1 MCPFFADY
9 SQLFHTFAKNLIQR
23 VIKMRKRITL
33 LFALASLQLT
43 LTVAQ
48 TSTPNHYV
56 YFADGAVEAY
66 PEEFVKS
73 LNKTSSGYELTLVD
87 DTRKSWT
94 IAQVDSVSKVA
105 PTYPQFTDF
114 KLDDK
119 LNDQIFNDIVG
130 TVYTD
135 SVRLVVGAIGK
146 WLTPSYKLN
155 HKAAVA
161 YIGKDEQVSGQSR
174 RRFADDVVY
183 TLSLPGHSRLT
194 REKVSDEIW
203 SDPVS
208 PVQEIKL
215 TANQL
220 TTNAPSGRNQGLDM
234 LLDDNPQTFFH
245 STYSGDPMY
254 DVLPLDQCPYVS
266 VSLTRSVSKMQFY
279 YMGRVDSKD
288 RNPHAFQ
295 VYASKDNKTWQ
306 KVAYFDGDD
315 GIIPTGAGVEFT
327 SPVMTASEP
336 CRYWRFEATTCNY
349 KNYLCMSEF
358 KLYEVVG
365 EAGEPELIQPA
376 QYAYNMV
383 PMGREVAVRTT
394 WLTDYADVPRVDID
408 IEGGKNVTSKD
419 YYLNAEITIDGKG
432 VWPDLQD
439 AVQIKGRGNSS
450 WSASKKPYRLK
461 FASSVKPFG
470 MKKGKNW
477 NLIAQAQTGSL
488 LSNPV
493 AHKIARMTGAAAAHD
508 VIPFDLYMN
517 GTYRGSY
524 MFTQKVGL
532 ANNSVDLD
540 DETQAVLIELD
551 SYSEAGQFRTTKFNI
566 PVNIKS
572 PEFGE
577 DETLLT
583 RDQIINDFNLLTNAI
598 YDNANYERYLDIDM
612 LARFMLVNE
621 LVLNA
626 ELGHPKSTFL
636 YRENMNH
643 MSSPYTFGPAWDF
656 DWGYGYEGSSTYCLT
671 DPTEYYFDRHPKN
684 PGRTFFMTLWE
695 TSDWIKYHYYFVWKE
710 FMENHLQEVIDYVD
724 DYHEYARNSFKKNSS
739 LWGDGYNYT
748 NNVKNM
754 KSWLTTRAHYIM
766 ESLQPYDGVKAPY
779 HFGDSNSDGH
789 IDDKD
794 LESMLSYLYRSYV
807 TESKLKKIDVDL
819 NGELTVCDIAWIC
832 TLKDAVEPAQARRL
846 RTIDEWGI
854 DVEDDREDS
863 DDDELY
869 QVLDNYAAQA
879 MRTQTRA
886 EAINLSVAANAEKQ
900 GWDVT
905 VDMANQDSYV
915 AFQMDFVLPKG
926 ISVYDD
932 VADITLTPRT
942 ESTHT
947 VVGGVLKDGSYRVVV
962 YSPDNNVISD
972 TQGPLFTLT
981 VSLEQELD
989 EGNYPLTVQ
998 NIRMVKSTGIEA
1010 IINDASA
1017 DIPVKSDVAVIEY
1030 ADEWPAHVYDLSG
1043 RLVRSN
1049 DTSLRGLHPGVYIIN
1064 NCRVVV
1070 K

>member
-1 MCPFFADY
+1 MAFSADF
-9 SQLFHTFAKNLIQR
+9 SQLFHTFAKNLIQKTD
-23 VIKMRKRITL
+23 KMRKRITL
-33 LFALASLQLT
+33 LFALATLQLT

-48 TSTPNHYV
+48 NANPCHYI
-56 YFADGAVEAY
+56 YFANGSVEAY
-66 PEEFVKS
+66 PVEYVKS
-73 LNKTSSGYELTLVD
+73 LDVTSSEYKLTLSD
-87 DTRKSWT
+87 GTQKKWPT
-94 IAQVDSVSKVA
+94 AQVDSVSKVS
-105 PTYPQFTDF
+105 PVYPQFTDF

-119 LNDQIFNDIVG
+119 LNDQLFSDVDG
-130 TVYTD
+130 TIYTD

-146 WLTPSYKLN
+146 WLTPSYKTDN
-155 HKAAVA
+155 KAALV
-161 YIGKDEQVSGQSR
+161 YIGKDEQTSGQSR
-174 RRFADDVVY
+174 RRYADDVVY
-183 TLSLPGHSRLT
+183 TLSLPGHTRLA

-203 SDPVS
+203 SEPTS
-208 PVQEIKL
+208 PVQELKL
-215 TANQL
+215 TASQL

-234 LLDDNPQTFFH
+234 LLDNDPQTFFH
-245 STYSGDPMY
+245 STYSGDPVY

-295 VYASKDNKTWQ
+295 VYASKDNKTWK
-306 KVAYFDGDD
+306 KVAYFDSND

-336 CRYWRFEATTCNY
+336 CRYWRFEATACNY

-358 KLYEVVG
+358 RLYEVVG

-376 QYAYNMV
+376 QYAYAML

-394 WLTDYADVPRVDID
+394 WLTDYAEVPRVDIN
-408 IEGGKNVTSKD
+408 IEGGKTVTSKD
-419 YYLNAEITIDGKG
+419 YYLNAEITIDGRG

-439 AVQIKGRGNSS
+439 VVQIKGRGNSS
-450 WSASKKPYRLK
+450 WGAAKKPYRLK

-488 LSNPV
+488 LTNPV

-508 VIPFDLYMN
+508 VVPFDLYMN
-517 GTYRGSY
+517 GAYRGSY

-551 SYSEAGQFRTTKFNI
+551 SYSETGQFRTTKYNL

-572 PEFGE
+572 PDFGE
-577 DETLLT
+577 DETVLT
-583 RDQIINDFNLLTNAI
+583 RAQIISDFNLLTNAI
-598 YDNANYERYLDIDM
+598 YDNANYERYMDIDM

-643 MSSPYTFGPAWDF
+643 MSSLYTFGPAWDF

-695 TSDWIKYHYYFVWKE
+695 TSDLIKYHYYFVWKD
-710 FMENHLQEVIDYVD
+710 FMENHLEELIDYVD
-724 DYHEYARNSFKKNSS
+724 DYYAYARNSFKKNSS
-739 LWGDGYNYT
+739 VWGDGYNYT
-748 NNVKNM
+748 TNVANM
-754 KSWLTTRAHYIM
+754 KSWLNTRAHYIM
-766 ESLQPYDGVKAPY
+766 ESLKPYDGVKAPY
-779 HFGDSNSDGH
+779 HFGDSNNDGH
-789 IDDKD
+789 IDEKD
-794 LESMLSYLYRSYV
+794 LENMLSYLYRSYV
-807 TESKLKKIDVDL
+807 TEAKLKKIDVDL

-832 TLKDAVEPAQARRL
+832 TLMDAVEPAQARRL
-846 RTIDEWGI
+846 RGFDEWSI
-854 DVEDDREDS
+854 DVEDEREDS

-879 MRTQTRA
+879 MRNQTRA

-900 GWDVT
+900 GWDIT
-905 VDMANQDSYV
+905 VDMANQDTYV
-915 AFQMDFVLPKG
+915 AFQMDFVLPNN

-932 VADITLTPRT
+932 VADIVLTPRT
-942 ESTHT
+942 ESTHQ
-947 VVGGVLKDGSYRVVV
+947 VMGGLLKDGSYRVIV
-962 YSPDNNVISD
+962 YSTANDLIAD

-981 VSLEQELD
+981 ASLEQELD
-989 EGNYPLTVQ
+989 AGDYPLTVK
-998 NIRMVKSTGIEA
+998 NIRMVKSTGIET
-1010 IINDASA
+1010 ILNDASA
-1017 DIPVKSDVAVIEY
+1017 TISVKSDVSAIEY
-1030 ADEWPAHVYDLSG
+1030 TGQWPADVYDLSG
-1043 RLVRSN
+1043 RLVRR
-1049 DTSLRGLHPGVYIIN
+1049 DATSLRGLHPGVYIVN
-1064 NCRVVV
+1064 NHRVVV

>member
-1 MCPFFADY
+1 MAFSADF
-9 SQLFHTFAKNLIQR
+9 SQLFHTFAKNLIQKTD
-23 VIKMRKRITL
+23 KMRKRITL
-33 LFALASLQLT
+33 LFALATLQLT

-48 TSTPNHYV
+48 NANPCHYI
-56 YFADGAVEAY
+56 YFANGSVEAY
-66 PEEFVKS
+66 PVEYVKS
-73 LNKTSSGYELTLVD
+73 LDVTSSEYKLTLVD
-87 DTRKSWT
+87 DTQKKWPT
-94 IAQVDSVSKVA
+94 AQVDSVSKVS
-105 PTYPQFTDF
+105 PVYPQFTDF

-119 LNDQIFNDIVG
+119 LNDQLFSDVDG
-130 TVYTD
+130 TIYAD

-146 WLTPSYKLN
+146 WLTPSYKTDN
-155 HKAAVA
+155 KAALV
-161 YIGKDEQVSGQSR
+161 YIGKDEQTSGQSR
-174 RRFADDVVY
+174 RRYADDVVY
-183 TLSLPGHSRLT
+183 TLSLPGHTRLA

-203 SDPVS
+203 SEPTS
-208 PVQEIKL
+208 PVQELKL

-234 LLDDNPQTFFH
+234 LLDNDPQTFFH
-245 STYSGDPMY
+245 STYSGDPVY

-295 VYASKDNKTWQ
+295 VYASKDNKTWK
-306 KVAYFDGDD
+306 KVAYFDSND

-327 SPVMTASEP
+327 SPIMTASEP
-336 CRYWRFEATTCNY
+336 CRYWRFEATACNY

-358 KLYEVVG
+358 RLYEVVG

-376 QYAYNMV
+376 QYAYAML

-394 WLTDYADVPRVDID
+394 WLTDYAEVPRVDIN
-408 IEGGKNVTSKD
+408 IEGGKTVTSKD
-419 YYLNAEITIDGKG
+419 YYLNAEITIDGRG

-439 AVQIKGRGNSS
+439 VVQIKGRGNSS
-450 WSASKKPYRLK
+450 WGAAKKPYRLK

-488 LSNPV
+488 LTNPV

-508 VIPFDLYMN
+508 VVPFDLYMN
-517 GTYRGSY
+517 GAYRGSY

-551 SYSEAGQFRTTKFNI
+551 SYSETGQFRTTKYNL

-572 PEFGE
+572 PDFGE
-577 DETLLT
+577 DETVLT
-583 RDQIINDFNLLTNAI
+583 RAQIISDFNLLTNAI
-598 YDNANYERYLDIDM
+598 YDNANYERYMDIDM

-643 MSSPYTFGPAWDF
+643 MSSLYTFGPAWDF

-695 TSDWIKYHYYFVWKE
+695 TSDLIKYHYYFVWKD
-710 FMENHLQEVIDYVD
+710 FMENHLEELIDYVD
-724 DYHEYARNSFKKNSS
+724 DYYAYARNSFKKNSS
-739 LWGDGYNYT
+739 VWGDGYNYT
-748 NNVKNM
+748 TNVANM
-754 KSWLTTRAHYIM
+754 KSWLNTRAHYIM
-766 ESLQPYDGVKAPY
+766 ESLKPYDGVKAPY
-779 HFGDSNSDGH
+779 HFGDSNNDGH
-789 IDDKD
+789 IDEKD
-794 LESMLSYLYRSYV
+794 LENMLSYLYRSYV
-807 TESKLKKIDVDL
+807 TEAKLKKIDVDL

-832 TLKDAVEPAQARRL
+832 TLMDAVEPAQARRL
-846 RTIDEWGI
+846 RDFDEWSI
-854 DVEDDREDS
+854 DVEDEREDS
-863 DDDELY
+863 DDDEPY
-869 QVLDNYAAQA
+869 QVLDNYASQA
-879 MRTQTRA
+879 MRNQTRA

-900 GWDVT
+900 GWDIT
-905 VDMANQDSYV
+905 VDMANQDTYV
-915 AFQMDFVLPKG
+915 AFQMDFVLPNN

-932 VADITLTPRT
+932 VADIVLTPRT
-942 ESTHT
+942 ESTHQ
-947 VVGGVLKDGSYRVVV
+947 VMGGLLKDGSYRVIV
-962 YSPDNNVISD
+962 YSTANDLIAD

-981 VSLEQELD
+981 ASLEQELD
-989 EGNYPLTVQ
+989 AGDYPLTVK
-998 NIRMVKSTGIEA
+998 NIRMVKSTGIET
-1010 IINDASA
+1010 ILNDASA
-1017 DIPVKSDVAVIEY
+1017 TISVKSDVSAIEY
-1030 ADEWPAHVYDLSG
+1030 TGQWPADVYDLSG
-1043 RLVRSN
+1043 RLVRR
-1049 DTSLRGLHPGVYIIN
+1049 DATSLRGLHPGVYIVN
-1064 NCRVVV
+1064 NHRVVV

>member
-1 MCPFFADY
+1 MAFSADF
-9 SQLFHTFAKNLIQR
+9 SQLFHTFAKNLIQKTD
-23 VIKMRKRITL
+23 KMRKRITL
-33 LFALASLQLT
+33 LFALATLQLT

-48 TSTPNHYV
+48 NANPCHYI
-56 YFADGAVEAY
+56 YFANGSVEAY
-66 PEEFVKS
+66 PVEYVKS
-73 LNKTSSGYELTLVD
+73 LDVTSSEYKLTLVD
-87 DTRKSWT
+87 DTQKKWPT
-94 IAQVDSVSKVA
+94 AQVDSVSKVS
-105 PTYPQFTDF
+105 PVYPQFTDF

-119 LNDQIFNDIVG
+119 LNDQLFSDVDG
-130 TVYTD
+130 TIYTD

-146 WLTPSYKLN
+146 WLTPSYKTDN
-155 HKAAVA
+155 KAALV
-161 YIGKDEQVSGQSR
+161 YIGKDEQTSGQSR
-174 RRFADDVVY
+174 RRYADDVVY
-183 TLSLPGHSRLT
+183 TLSLPGHTRLA

-203 SDPVS
+203 SEPTS
-208 PVQEIKL
+208 PVQELKL
-215 TANQL
+215 TASQL

-234 LLDDNPQTFFH
+234 LLDNDPQTFFH
-245 STYSGDPMY
+245 STYSGDPVY

-295 VYASKDNKTWQ
+295 VYASKDNKTWK
-306 KVAYFDGDD
+306 KVAYFDSND

-336 CRYWRFEATTCNY
+336 CRYWRFEATACNY

-358 KLYEVVG
+358 RLYEVVG

-376 QYAYNMV
+376 QYAYAML

-394 WLTDYADVPRVDID
+394 WLTDYAEVPRVDIN
-408 IEGGKNVTSKD
+408 IEGGKTVTSKD
-419 YYLNAEITIDGKG
+419 YYLNAEITIDGRG

-439 AVQIKGRGNSS
+439 VVQIKGRGNSS
-450 WSASKKPYRLK
+450 WGAAKKPYRLK

-488 LSNPV
+488 LTNPV

-508 VIPFDLYMN
+508 VVPFDLYMN
-517 GTYRGSY
+517 GAYRGSY

-551 SYSEAGQFRTTKFNI
+551 SYSETGQFRTTKYNL

-577 DETLLT
+577 DETVLT
-583 RDQIINDFNLLTNAI
+583 RAQIISDFNLLTNAI
-598 YDNANYERYLDIDM
+598 YDNANYERYMDIDM

-643 MSSPYTFGPAWDF
+643 MSSLYTFGPAWDF

-695 TSDWIKYHYYFVWKE
+695 TSDLIKYHYYFVWKD
-710 FMENHLQEVIDYVD
+710 FMENHLEELIDYVD
-724 DYHEYARNSFKKNSS
+724 DYYAYARNSFKKNSS
-739 LWGDGYNYT
+739 VWGDGYNYT
-748 NNVKNM
+748 TNVANM
-754 KSWLTTRAHYIM
+754 KSWLNTRAHYIM
-766 ESLQPYDGVKAPY
+766 ESLKPYDGVKAPY
-779 HFGDSNSDGH
+779 HFGDSNNDGH
-789 IDDKD
+789 IDEKD
-794 LESMLSYLYRSYV
+794 LENMLSYLYRSYV
-807 TESKLKKIDVDL
+807 TEAKLKKIDVDL

-832 TLKDAVEPAQARRL
+832 TLMDAVEPAQARRL
-846 RTIDEWGI
+846 RGFDEWSI
-854 DVEDDREDS
+854 DVEDEREDS

-879 MRTQTRA
+879 MRNQTRA

-900 GWDVT
+900 GWDIT
-905 VDMANQDSYV
+905 VDMANQDTYV
-915 AFQMDFVLPKG
+915 AFQMDFVLPNN

-932 VADITLTPRT
+932 VADIVLTPRT
-942 ESTHT
+942 ESTHQ
-947 VVGGVLKDGSYRVVV
+947 VMGGLLKDGSYRVIV
-962 YSPDNNVISD
+962 YSTDNDLIAD

-981 VSLEQELD
+981 ASLEQELD
-989 EGNYPLTVQ
+989 AGDYPLTVK
-998 NIRMVKSTGIEA
+998 NIRMVKSTGIET
-1010 IINDASA
+1010 ILNDASA
-1017 DIPVKSDVAVIEY
+1017 TISVKSDVSAIEY
-1030 ADEWPAHVYDLSG
+1030 TGQWPADVYDLSG
-1043 RLVRSN
+1043 RLVRR
-1049 DTSLRGLHPGVYIIN
+1049 DATSLRGLHPGVYIVN
-1064 NCRVVV
+1064 NHRVVV

>member
-1 MCPFFADY
+1 MAFSADF
-9 SQLFHTFAKNLIQR
+9 SQLFHTFAKNLIQKTD
-23 VIKMRKRITL
+23 KMRKRITL
-33 LFALASLQLT
+33 LFALATLQLT

-48 TSTPNHYV
+48 NANPCHYI
-56 YFADGAVEAY
+56 YFANGSVEAY
-66 PEEFVKS
+66 PVEYVKS
-73 LNKTSSGYELTLVD
+73 LDVTSSEYKLTLVD
-87 DTRKSWT
+87 DTQKKWPT
-94 IAQVDSVSKVA
+94 AQVDSVSKVS
-105 PTYPQFTDF
+105 PVYPQFTDF

-119 LNDQIFNDIVG
+119 LNDQLFSDVDG
-130 TVYTD
+130 TIYTD

-146 WLTPSYKLN
+146 WLTPSYKTDN
-155 HKAAVA
+155 KAALV
-161 YIGKDEQVSGQSR
+161 YIGKDEQTSGQSR
-174 RRFADDVVY
+174 RRYADDVVY
-183 TLSLPGHSRLT
+183 TLSLPGHTRLA

-203 SDPVS
+203 SEPTS
-208 PVQEIKL
+208 PVQELKL
-215 TANQL
+215 TASQL

-234 LLDDNPQTFFH
+234 LLDNDPQTFFH
-245 STYSGDPMY
+245 STYTGDPVY

-295 VYASKDNKTWQ
+295 VYASKDNKTWK
-306 KVAYFDGDD
+306 KVAYFDSND

-327 SPVMTASEP
+327 SPIMTASEP
-336 CRYWRFEATTCNY
+336 CRYWRFEATACNY

-358 KLYEVVG
+358 RLYEVVG

-376 QYAYNMV
+376 QYAYAML

-394 WLTDYADVPRVDID
+394 WLTDYAEVPRVDIN
-408 IEGGKNVTSKD
+408 IEGGKTVTSKD
-419 YYLNAEITIDGKG
+419 YYLNAEITIDGRG

-439 AVQIKGRGNSS
+439 VVQIKGRGNSS
-450 WSASKKPYRLK
+450 WGAAKKPYRLK

-488 LSNPV
+488 LTNPV

-508 VIPFDLYMN
+508 VVPFDLYMN
-517 GTYRGSY
+517 GAYRGSY

-551 SYSEAGQFRTTKFNI
+551 SYSETGQFRTTKYNL

-572 PEFGE
+572 PDFSE
-577 DETLLT
+577 DETVLT
-583 RDQIINDFNLLTNAI
+583 RAQIISDFNLLTNAI
-598 YDNANYERYLDIDM
+598 YDNANYERYMDIDM

-643 MSSPYTFGPAWDF
+643 MSSLYTFGPAWDF

-695 TSDWIKYHYYFVWKE
+695 TSDLIKYHYYFVWKD
-710 FMENHLQEVIDYVD
+710 FMENHLEELIDYVD
-724 DYHEYARNSFKKNSS
+724 DYYAYARNSFKKNSS
-739 LWGDGYNYT
+739 VWGDGYNYT
-748 NNVKNM
+748 TNVANM
-754 KSWLTTRAHYIM
+754 KSWLNTRAHYIM
-766 ESLQPYDGVKAPY
+766 ESLKPYDGVKAPY

-789 IDDKD
+789 IDEKD
-794 LESMLSYLYRSYV
+794 LENMLSYLYRSYV
-807 TESKLKKIDVDL
+807 TEAKLKKIDVDL

-832 TLKDAVEPAQARRL
+832 TLMDAVEPAQARRL
-846 RTIDEWGI
+846 RGFDEWSI
-854 DVEDDREDS
+854 DVEDEREDS

-879 MRTQTRA
+879 MRNQTRA
-886 EAINLSVAANAEKQ
+886 EAINLSVVANAEKQ
-900 GWDVT
+900 GWDIT
-905 VDMANQDSYV
+905 VDMANQDTYV
-915 AFQMDFVLPKG
+915 AFQMDFVLPNN

-932 VADITLTPRT
+932 VADIVLTPRT
-942 ESTHT
+942 ESTHQ
-947 VVGGVLKDGSYRVVV
+947 VMGGLLKDGSYRVIV
-962 YSPDNNVISD
+962 YSTANDLIAD

-981 VSLEQELD
+981 ASLEQELD
-989 EGNYPLTVQ
+989 AGDYPLTVK
-998 NIRMVKSTGIEA
+998 NIRMVKSTGIET
-1010 IINDASA
+1010 ILNDASA
-1017 DIPVKSDVAVIEY
+1017 TISVKSDVSAIEY
-1030 ADEWPAHVYDLSG
+1030 TGQWPADVYDLSG
-1043 RLVRSN
+1043 RLVRR
-1049 DTSLRGLHPGVYIIN
+1049 DATSLRGLHPGVYIVN
-1064 NCRVVV
+1064 NHRVVV